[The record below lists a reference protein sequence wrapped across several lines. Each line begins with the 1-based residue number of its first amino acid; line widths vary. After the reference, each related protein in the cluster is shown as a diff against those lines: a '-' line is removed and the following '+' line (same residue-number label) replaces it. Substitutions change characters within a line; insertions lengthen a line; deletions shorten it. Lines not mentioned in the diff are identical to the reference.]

1 MKLLTVEGGGVLGK
15 WKRQPKVLFPLT
27 LTESDGEV
35 TTYDD
40 LGDLGD
46 LGDLEC
52 DLECFDSEDRER
64 VLTDGE
70 GRRVKLLMVT
80 MDVRVFELEGFP
92 GSDPRERK
100 VLKAASRSGSKLVR
114 VILLAVAVFVA
125 FFLNALYRSGLLP
138 G

>member
-1 MKLLTVEGGGVLGK
+1 MEAPAG
-15 WKRQPKVLFPLT
+15 PKVLFPLT

-35 TTYDD
+35 TTYD
-40 LGDLGD
+40 D

-80 MDVRVFELEGFP
+80 MDVRVFELEGIP
-92 GSDPRERK
+92 GSDPRVWK
-100 VLKAASRSGSKLVR
+100 TLKTASRSGSKLVI
-114 VILLAVAVFVA
+114 VILLAMAAFVVVFGKVVYAFLSSAVG
-125 FFLNALYRSGLLP
+125 R
-138 G
+138 